1 MELKIQIDE
10 KYIAELVSQ
19 DIAKRIVADTGY
31 IGREAK
37 YGVREAV
44 DKGVRDYIYK
54 EKENII
60 ERVID
65 RAAKEIVRKGLPKL
79 IERIES
85 EEEK

>member
-10 KYIAELVSQ
+10 KYITELVSQ
-19 DIAKRIVADTGY
+19 DIARKIAEDKGY

-79 IERIES
+79 L
-85 EEEK
+85 EKMGE

>member
-19 DIAKRIVADTGY
+19 DIARQIAADKGF
-31 IGREAK
+31 IGREAT

-54 EKENII
+54 EKANII

-79 IERIES
+79 IERVES
-85 EEEK
+85 EE

>member
-10 KYIAELVSQ
+10 KYITELVSQ
-19 DIAKRIVADTGY
+19 DIARQIAENKGY

-79 IERIES
+79 L
-85 EEEK
+85 EKMGE

>member
-1 MELKIQIDE
+1 MDLRIQIDE
-10 KYIAELVSQ
+10 KYIAELVSK
-19 DIAKRIVADTGY
+19 DIARLIVADKGY
-31 IGREAK
+31 IGREAE

-54 EKENII
+54 EKESII

-85 EEEK
+85 EG